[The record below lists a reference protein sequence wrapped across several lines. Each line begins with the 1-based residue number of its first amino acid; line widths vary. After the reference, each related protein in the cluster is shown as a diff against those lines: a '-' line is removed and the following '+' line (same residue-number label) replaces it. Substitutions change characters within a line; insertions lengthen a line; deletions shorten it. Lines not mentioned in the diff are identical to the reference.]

1 MLHNIAAWG
10 NVQHLVELKPP
21 KKYCGPN
28 WGGNNLFYS
37 NAVKRPLKLACFTGP
52 YDRGRS
58 KQNCESVKL
67 NLKKK
72 KQKFGSHVT
81 FYISKDIC
89 QAFHLGM
96 ILLSLNVFHGRVP
109 GQSMLPLLSNVGK
122 IKNTDAE
129 TKTNYLSLKKHLN
142 LFHPPGIM
150 VAQ

>member
-1 MLHNIAAWG
+1 
-10 NVQHLVELKPP
+10 
-21 KKYCGPN
+21 
-28 WGGNNLFYS
+28 
-37 NAVKRPLKLACFTGP
+37 
-52 YDRGRS
+52 
-58 KQNCESVKL
+58 
-67 NLKKK
+67 
-72 KQKFGSHVT
+72 
-81 FYISKDIC
+81 
-89 QAFHLGM
+89 M